1 MKTGGLAIKIGPV
14 KMDKWPCCTQQ
25 MHQTRQIIAVGQET
39 MALAIGN
46 RKWWCGKSNNVF
58 AGWGMVVLKP
68 MMKPAKS
75 NHGGAGIDKCTSQ
88 MKRSGAAGKKCGSKT
103 RHGYVAIS
111 ISAGL
116 MRQYAFDL
124 TTFEQSFWI
133 SLILLHGNSHG
144 GDQIFKMTDKEKRV
158 CLLASGHS
166 NSRFIPKQMNSHF
179 SFCRVTALSSLTS
192 ALYMDVQMKGI
203 NQHQILS

>member
-1 MKTGGLAIKIGPV
+1 
-14 KMDKWPCCTQQ
+14 
-25 MHQTRQIIAVGQET
+25 
-39 MALAIGN
+39 
-46 RKWWCGKSNNVF
+46 
-58 AGWGMVVLKP
+58 MVVLKP
-68 MMKPAKS
+68 MMKQAKS

-103 RHGYVAIS
+103 RHEYVTIS

-124 TTFEQSFWI
+124 PSFERSFWI

-179 SFCRVTALSSLTS
+179 YFCRVTALSSLTS
-192 ALYMDVQMKGI
+192 ALYTDVQIKGI